1 MEEFFT
7 LPEITD
13 IENITP
19 EQAKQY
25 VQFVATLRHN
35 QRRFFLLRNNEA
47 LQISKTMEKQLD
59 ALNDKLLNPTPTLF

>member
-1 MEEFFT
+1 MAEFFT

-59 ALNDKLLNPTPTLF
+59 ALNEKLLNPTPTLF